1 MKEAA
6 MAPSDDTRIPGSQ
19 AGEQV
24 GLGRVVEDRRS
35 TGSPDPDDPGMPAA
49 PDAPVV
55 EQASEESFPASDP
68 PTFNADTATPRDRD
82 RIEPPSGSE
91 VP

>member
-1 MKEAA
+1 ME
-6 MAPSDDTRIPGSQ
+6 PSDETRIPGTR

-35 TGSPDPDDPGMPAA
+35 TGSPDREDPGGPDDPL
-49 PDAPVV
+49 V
-55 EQASEESFPASDP
+55 EQASEDSFPASDP
-68 PTFNADTATPRDRD
+68 PTFNADTATPDRAD
-82 RIEPPSGSE
+82 RIEPPAGND